1 MSKEK
6 DSINLRFVLRG
17 LAFAVPAAVLLSL
30 VGFLI
35 VLLGTPLARPIE
47 PTPVPP
53 FIAAPRGEIPS
64 GPVALSEF
72 AQYQGREYQQAGS
85 GFLLR
90 LADSTQLGVTTAHS
104 LNLNDPNGKLDRV
117 TFRIPARPQVVA
129 EFTAL
134 HGKPGYT
141 MNGIDLSVDYAL
153 LQVNGT
159 VDPAL
164 FLSPDPRG
172 GPQPGERVSLFSGV
186 GDPPIERYE
195 LAGTVVS
202 ADEHAA
208 WALMD
213 KESFNPGMMSG
224 SPVLSHHTGQ
234 VVGMAVA
241 ASPRL
246 TRLYPTRYRILI
258 GLNPIG
264 SIVDKAQIADS
275 FPAFHEYQ
283 CE

>member
-6 DSINLRFVLRG
+6 DGINLRFVLRG

-35 VLLGTPLARPIE
+35 VLLGTPLTRPIE

-53 FIAAPRGEIPS
+53 AITAPHGEIPS
-64 GPVALSEF
+64 SPVALSEF

-90 LADSTQLGVTTAHS
+90 LADNTQIGVTTAHS
-104 LNLNDPNGKLDRV
+104 LGLDDPKRNLERV
-117 TFRIPARPQVVA
+117 AFRIPARPGNVA
-129 EFTAL
+129 ECTTL
-134 HGKPGYT
+134 YGPPGYAMDGT
-141 MNGIDLSVDYAL
+141 DLSVDFVL
-153 LQVNGT
+153 LRVDGP

-164 FLSPDPRG
+164 LLSPDPRG

-186 GDPPIERYE
+186 GNPPVERYE

-202 ADEHAA
+202 TDERVA
-208 WALMD
+208 WVLMD

-283 CE
+283 RE